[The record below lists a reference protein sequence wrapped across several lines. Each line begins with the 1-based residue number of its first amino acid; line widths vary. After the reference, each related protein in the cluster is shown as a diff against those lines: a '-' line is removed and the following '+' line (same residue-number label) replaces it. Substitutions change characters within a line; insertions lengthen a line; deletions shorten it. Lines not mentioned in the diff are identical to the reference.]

1 MPVTH
6 LNLDRVF
13 SIQHERVVAKD
24 NTIQFGNRVLQ
35 VPAPRFRATL
45 AGCRVI
51 VYEHLNNTLSIGFG
65 PHTVALFDAQ
75 GKPIGGLNKAVE
87 SAAAVEIRK
96 QRGFPQAAWK
106 AHNAFHT
113 SHSLDGGPTHK
124 RAGRKQ

>member
-6 LNLDRVF
+6 LNLDRIF

-35 VPAPRFRATL
+35 VPATRFRATL
-45 AGCRVI
+45 AGCRVM
-51 VYEHLNNTLSIGFG
+51 VYEHLNNTLSIGYG

-75 GKPIGGLNKAVE
+75 GQPIGGLNKAVE

-96 QRGFPQAAWK
+96 QRGLPQAAWK
-106 AHNAFHT
+106 AQNTFHT
-113 SHSLDGGPTHK
+113 SHSLGGGLTQK
-124 RAGRKQ
+124 RRKSKQ